1 MKIHPTAIV
10 DREAELSEDV
20 EIGPNAIVGKGVRLG
35 AGCVVQANAILEGS
49 TIFGTQ
55 NFIGYGAVIGA
66 TPQDFAFRKT
76 VSSQVRIGDGNT
88 FREYVTIHR
97 GTKESSATGRRPINA
112 APHAAPTIA
121 PSEMGVS
128 MTRWLPN

>member
-1 MKIHPTAIV
+1 MKIHPTAMV

-20 EIGPNAIVGKGVRLG
+20 EIGPNAMIGKGVRLG

-49 TIFGTQ
+49 TILGAQ

-76 VSSQVRIGDGNT
+76 VSSEVRIGDGNT

-97 GTKESSATGRRPINA
+97 GTQGELGHRRRQQLLSNGRHSSRTQCPG
-112 APHAAPTIA
+112 
-121 PSEMGVS
+121 G
-128 MTRWLPN
+128 

>member
-10 DREAELSEDV
+10 VAKRELAEDV
-20 EIGPNAIVGKGVRLG
+20 EIGAHAIIGEGVRLG

-49 TIFGTQ
+49 TILGAQ

-76 VSSQVRIGDGNT
+76 VSVKCVSETATRFANT
-88 FREYVTIHR
+88 
-97 GTKESSATGRRPINA
+97 
-112 APHAAPTIA
+112 
-121 PSEMGVS
+121 
-128 MTRWLPN
+128 